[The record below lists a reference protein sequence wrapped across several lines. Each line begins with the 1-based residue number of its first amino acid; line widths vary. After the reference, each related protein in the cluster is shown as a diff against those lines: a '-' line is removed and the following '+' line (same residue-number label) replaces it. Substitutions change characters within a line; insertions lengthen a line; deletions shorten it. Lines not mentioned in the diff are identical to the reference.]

1 MVGFPVK
8 GRSVRRRY
16 FITLIGGA
24 AAAWPLAA
32 RAQPE
37 RVRRIG
43 VIMGFSAEDEVWQAY
58 LATFRGRLE
67 ELGWTVGRN
76 LKIDYRFVGDSPERT
91 RIAAEE
97 LVGLGPDV
105 IFVSTNPVVTAVLRA
120 THTIPLV
127 FTWVSDSVGSGYVAS
142 VAHPGGNITG
152 FHNYEPALGGKW
164 LEVLKEVA
172 PSVRRVGVVHVP
184 EIAANVAFIKVAQ
197 AASAS
202 LGVTVTAL
210 GVRDAAD
217 INRVL
222 SDFAREPNGGLIVT
236 PSPLTATR
244 RDVIIAT
251 AARLKLPSIYTFR
264 FYAASG
270 GLASYGIDQ
279 LETVREAAS
288 YVDRILRGANP
299 GDLPVQLPTKYQLVV
314 NFKTAKALG
323 LALPESFLQRADE
336 VIE

>member
-1 MVGFPVK
+1 M
-8 GRSVRRRY
+8 RRRA
-16 FITLIGGA
+16 FIELIGA
-24 AAAWPLAA
+24 AASWPLIA
-32 RAQPE
+32 RAQSG
-37 RVRRIG
+37 RTRRIG

-58 LATFRGRLE
+58 LATFRGRLQ
-67 ELGWTVGRN
+67 ELGWVIGQN
-76 LKIDYRFVGDSPERT
+76 LRIDYRFVGDSTERT

-97 LVGLGPDV
+97 LVALAPDV
-105 IFVSTNPVVTAVLRA
+105 IFVSTNPVVTATLRA
-120 THTIPLV
+120 TQTIPIV
-127 FTWVSDSVGSGYVAS
+127 FTWVSDSVGSGYVKS
-142 VAHPGGNITG
+142 LAHPGGNITG

-172 PSVRRVGVVHVP
+172 PSVRRVAVVHVP
-184 EIAANVAFIKVAQ
+184 EIAANVAFIRVAETV
-197 AASAS
+197 AGS
-202 LGVTVTAL
+202 LGVTVTAA

-217 INRVL
+217 VDRVL

-251 AARLKLPSIYTFR
+251 AARLKLPAIYSFR

-270 GLASYGIDQ
+270 GLISYGIDQ

-288 YVDRILRGANP
+288 YVNRILHGENP
-299 GDLPVQLPTKYQLVV
+299 GDLPVQLPTKYHLII
-314 NFKTAKALG
+314 NLNTAKALG
-323 LALPESFLQRADE
+323 LQLSESFLQRADE

>member
-1 MVGFPVK
+1 
-8 GRSVRRRY
+8 
-16 FITLIGGA
+16 
-24 AAAWPLAA
+24 
-32 RAQPE
+32 
-37 RVRRIG
+37 
-43 VIMGFSAEDEVWQAY
+43 
-58 LATFRGRLE
+58 
-67 ELGWTVGRN
+67 
-76 LKIDYRFVGDSPERT
+76 
-91 RIAAEE
+91 
-97 LVGLGPDV
+97 
-105 IFVSTNPVVTAVLRA
+105 
-120 THTIPLV
+120 
-127 FTWVSDSVGSGYVAS
+127 VSDSVGSGYVAS

-202 LGVTVTAL
+202 LGVTVMAL

-270 GLASYGIDQ
+270 GLVSYGIDQ

>member
-58 LATFRGRLE
+58 LATFRGRLQE
-67 ELGWTVGRN
+67 PGWAVGQN
-76 LKIDYRFVGDSPERT
+76 LRIDYRFVGDSTERT
-91 RIAAEE
+91 RLAAEE
-97 LVGLGPDV
+97 LVALRPDV
-105 IFVSTNPVVTAVLRA
+105 IFVSTNPVVTAVSQA
-120 THTIPLV
+120 THTIPIV
-127 FTWVSDSVGSGYVAS
+127 FTWVSDSVGSGYVKS
-142 VAHPGGNITG
+142 LAHPGGNITG

-164 LEVLKEVA
+164 LEALKEVA
-172 PSVRRVGVVHVP
+172 PSARRVAVVHVP
-184 EIAANVAFIKVAQ
+184 EIAANVAFIRAGE
-197 AASAS
+197 ASSKA
-202 LGVTVTAL
+202 LGVTVMRA

-217 INRVL
+217 IESVL

-251 AARLKLPSIYTFR
+251 ALRLNLPASYSFR

-270 GLASYGIDQ
+270 GLISHGIDQ

-288 YVDRILRGANP
+288 YVNRILRGENPAN
-299 GDLPVQLPTKYQLVV
+299 LPVQLQP
-314 NFKTAKALG
+314 N
-323 LALPESFLQRADE
+323 
-336 VIE
+336 IN

>member
-1 MVGFPVK
+1 MK
-8 GRSVRRRY
+8 RRE
-16 FITLIGGA
+16 FIARFSTALLVPEVC
-24 AAAWPLAA
+24 WPLMAS
-32 RAQPE
+32 AQSE

-67 ELGWTVGRN
+67 ELGWTIGRN
-76 LKIDYRFVGDSPERT
+76 LKIDYRFVGDSAERT
-91 RIAAEE
+91 RVAAEE

-120 THTIPLV
+120 THTIPVV

-172 PSVRRVGVVHVP
+172 PSIRRVGVVHVP
-184 EIAANVAFIKVAQ
+184 EITANVAFIKVAQ

-202 LGVTVTAL
+202 LGVTVTPA

-217 INRVL
+217 VDGVF
-222 SDFAREPNGGLIVT
+222 SEFAREPNGGLIVT

-244 RDVIIAT
+244 RDVIIAA
-251 AARLKLPSIYTFR
+251 AARLKLPAIYTFR

-270 GLASYGIDQ
+270 GLISYGIDQ

-299 GDLPVQLPTKYQLVV
+299 GELPVQLPTKYQLVI
-314 NFKTAKALG
+314 NLKTAKALG
-323 LALPESFLQRADE
+323 LAVPESFLQRADE

>member
-270 GLASYGIDQ
+270 GLVSYGIDQ